1 MFSDGSGQRVVLEKF
16 ELYST
21 KAHYYLVGHDKA
33 ATAFRLLKLSRLEA
47 ELEASEDPC
56 TYTKAECTA
65 LLRRIR
71 DGNTRIGGLQSVCKA
86 AGLIGCFRFLEGF
99 YLLLVTQRR
108 YHGTVCGQKVYG
120 IDKTLL
126 VPLVQPSVDIVQG
139 QGRETAAE
147 KRYRKL
153 LLSGLELN
161 KDFYFSYTYNLARTL
176 QANLTADAPA
186 DAFDSMFVWNE
197 YLSRPLR
204 QALQSSSWVIPLIH
218 GFWQQRSLALFG
230 RTLTVTLI
238 ARRSKHFAGTRYR
251 KRGVNFKGQVANDVE
266 AEQLV
271 DAGIDRRTG
280 MPQLASIVQVRGS
293 IPLYWNQE
301 GVTHLKPDITLQHYD
316 PLYTAT
322 RLHFEDV
329 SARYGHPVVVLNL
342 VKSGE
347 KRPRETILR
356 KEFAIAI
363 AYINQ
368 QKPEEE
374 RISYIPWD
382 FNYHA
387 KQRGTFILSD
397 MASVIRTGLD
407 ATSFFSMCQRE
418 DDITKQGQSVQLQ
431 HGVLRTNCIDCLDRT
446 NVAQFAYGLTAM
458 GQQLHALGLADT
470 PTIDAQ
476 SSAARQ
482 LMDMYEVMGNV
493 LSRQYGGSEAHST
506 FFQRQRGD
514 WEAATQS
521 RDLMTS
527 IRRFYSN
534 AYTDAEKQDAI
545 NLFLGN
551 FVPHHGHAALWELD
565 SDYFLH
571 AGQKFSKPPSS
582 PIVSPAGPSSQP
594 PSSPLAHQAEAPS
607 VAPSDDDSQQPEA
620 SDAHTHR
627 QPSHGSPTSGQ
638 HSGSI
643 MLPQLQSV
651 DLENVEKAGQSPY
664 SSSASA
670 KSSAS
675 LRDQV
680 KQTVAEASS
689 SQDQETDQSCL
700 PSSSSTTAAIA
711 VRSPAGT
718 NPQAFWDLVGADAA
732 SLGSVTAVQAAPQV
746 SSSPQQ
752 SGLDGQTATPNQQQW
767 VPSSSQAA
775 ADEQRVSADEQRVSR
790 ETSAESTSLQ
800 DSTSQLPTNLS
811 MLQFARQSEADRYQ
825 KKPKLES
832 FDKIIGRPPNTPH
845 HVSLQAAPTQKAYLP
860 QWLAS
865 PLGMQPSQR
874 TASTVPT
881 LDPKSAGDTSLP
893 ASRLTTEDAEVTYAS
908 HNNLHRDTSL
918 RVSPPRHLLQQQAQ
932 FHQADPNDPYTP
944 PRPARPSPTGSVAN
958 PFSTSSH
965 TAFSPDRHTPPR
977 PLTHAASD
985 TTTVSALRQVL
996 SSSSLEPEAAEDSFV
1011 SLPLQTVR
1019 PTALRPYQAGQAG
1032 RASPGSGNR
1041 TSPGLG
1047 SGGMQRARSLDTRP
1061 STSSSSGAPS
1071 PGVASSPMRYPSFA
1085 GPGVVQATRSMARAG
1100 SLSRH
1105 TGSKHSPRRR
1115 ITFPSILPL
1124 FSPTSS
1130 PLEPVQEGEQLPSR
1144 PTRPALSRRR
1154 STPALKKQAYQR
1166 NHHQSR
1172 SLDLVPGQGEAK
1184 QGRLGM
1190 SPELAAWWGEQG
1202 GAGDM
1207 GADPLQGWLG
1217 REQQARAVYKSFLS
1231 ASQSPLDPFEQ
1242 WALEDK
1248 YASLCNFVV
1257 HISMDGFAQ
1266 GAASKWR
1273 HTEGLRGSITCAED
1287 LLKDLASQ
1295 CRSNAV

>member
-186 DAFDSMFVWNE
+186 DPFDSMFVWNE
-197 YLSRPLR
+197 YLGRPLR

-329 SARYGHPVVVLNL
+329 SGRYGHPVVVLNL

-368 QKPEEE
+368 QKPEQE

-397 MASVIRTGLD
+397 MASVIKTGLD
-407 ATSFFSMCQRE
+407 ATSFFSMCHRE
-418 DDITKQGQSVQLQ
+418 DDITKQGQTVQLQ

-521 RDLMTS
+521 RDIMTS

-571 AGQKFSKPPSS
+571 AGQQFSKPPSR
-582 PIVSPAGPSSQP
+582 PIIPPAVPSSQL
-594 PSSPLAHQAEAPS
+594 PSSSLAYHSSSLSAHQAEIPS
-607 VAPSDDDSQQPEA
+607 VAPLNDDSQQPET
-620 SDAHTHR
+620 SDAHMHR
-627 QPSHGSPTSGQ
+627 QPSHGSPASSQ
-638 HSGSI
+638 HSDSI
-643 MLPQLQSV
+643 MLPQLQNV
-651 DLENVEKAGQSPY
+651 DLENVEKAGHLPY
-664 SSSASA
+664 SSRAS

-675 LRDQV
+675 LR
-680 KQTVAEASS
+680 E
-689 SQDQETDQSCL
+689 
-700 PSSSSTTAAIA
+700 
-711 VRSPAGT
+711 
-718 NPQAFWDLVGADAA
+718 
-732 SLGSVTAVQAAPQV
+732 
-746 SSSPQQ
+746 
-752 SGLDGQTATPNQQQW
+752 
-767 VPSSSQAA
+767 QAA
-775 ADEQRVSADEQRVSR
+775 ADEHSTSG
-790 ETSAESTSLQ
+790 ETPAGSTSLV
-800 DSTSQLPTNLS
+800 DSTSQLPPNLS

-825 KKPKLES
+825 KKLKLES
-832 FDKIIGRPPNTPH
+832 FDKIIGRPPNHPH

-874 TASTVPT
+874 TASTVPMLHPNT
-881 LDPKSAGDTSLP
+881 PGDTSLP

-908 HNNLHRDTSL
+908 HNSLHRDTSL

-932 FHQADPNDPYTP
+932 LHQADPNEPYTP
-944 PRPARPSPTGSVAN
+944 PRPARPSPTGSAAN

-977 PLTHAASD
+977 PLTRAASD
-985 TTTVSALRQVL
+985 TTVCKGSPSLSPALRQNR

-1019 PTALRPYQAGQAG
+1019 PTAPRPYQAGQPG
-1032 RASPGSGNR
+1032 RASPGCSNR
-1041 TSPGLG
+1041 TGPGLG
-1047 SGGMQRARSLDTRP
+1047 SGGMQRAKSLDTRP
-1061 STSSSSGAPS
+1061 STSSSSGGPS
-1071 PGVASSPMRYPSFA
+1071 PGVASPPMRYPSFA
-1085 GPGVVQATRSMARAG
+1085 GPGVVQATRNSSMARAG
-1100 SLSRH
+1100 SMSRH
-1105 TGSKHSPRRR
+1105 AGSKHSPRRR

-1130 PLEPVQEGEQLPSR
+1130 ALEPVREGEQLPSR
-1144 PTRPALSRRR
+1144 PTRPALPRR
-1154 STPALKKQAYQR
+1154 SSTTALKKQAYQR
-1166 NHHQSR
+1166 NPNQSR
-1172 SLDLVPGQGEAK
+1172 SLDLVPGQQEAK

-1202 GAGDM
+1202 SAGDM

-1217 REQQARAVYKSFLS
+1217 KEQQARATYKSFLS

-1248 YASLCNFVV
+1248 GSRIAILC
-1257 HISMDGFAQ
+1257 S
-1266 GAASKWR
+1266 
-1273 HTEGLRGSITCAED
+1273 
-1287 LLKDLASQ
+1287 
-1295 CRSNAV
+1295 

>member
-186 DAFDSMFVWNE
+186 DPFDSMFVWNE
-197 YLSRPLR
+197 YLGRPLR

-329 SARYGHPVVVLNL
+329 SGRYGHPVVVLNL

-368 QKPEEE
+368 QKPEQE

-397 MASVIRTGLD
+397 MASVIKTGLD
-407 ATSFFSMCQRE
+407 ATSFFSMCHRE
-418 DDITKQGQSVQLQ
+418 DDITKQGQTVQLQ

-521 RDLMTS
+521 RDIMTS

-571 AGQKFSKPPSS
+571 AGQQFSKPPSR
-582 PIVSPAGPSSQP
+582 PIIPPAVPSSQL
-594 PSSPLAHQAEAPS
+594 PSSSLAYHSSSLSAHQAEIPS
-607 VAPSDDDSQQPEA
+607 VAPLNDDSQQPET
-620 SDAHTHR
+620 SDAHMHR
-627 QPSHGSPTSGQ
+627 QPSHGSPASSQ
-638 HSGSI
+638 HSDSI
-643 MLPQLQSV
+643 MLPQLQNV
-651 DLENVEKAGQSPY
+651 DLENVEKFTHI
-664 SSSASA
+664 
-670 KSSAS
+670 
-675 LRDQV
+675 V
-680 KQTVAEASS
+680 V
-689 SQDQETDQSCL
+689 
-700 PSSSSTTAAIA
+700 
-711 VRSPAGT
+711 
-718 NPQAFWDLVGADAA
+718 
-732 SLGSVTAVQAAPQV
+732 
-746 SSSPQQ
+746 
-752 SGLDGQTATPNQQQW
+752 
-767 VPSSSQAA
+767 
-775 ADEQRVSADEQRVSR
+775 
-790 ETSAESTSLQ
+790 
-800 DSTSQLPTNLS
+800 
-811 MLQFARQSEADRYQ
+811 SEA
-825 KKPKLES
+825 
-832 FDKIIGRPPNTPH
+832 
-845 HVSLQAAPTQKAYLP
+845 
-860 QWLAS
+860 
-865 PLGMQPSQR
+865 
-874 TASTVPT
+874 
-881 LDPKSAGDTSLP
+881 
-893 ASRLTTEDAEVTYAS
+893 
-908 HNNLHRDTSL
+908 
-918 RVSPPRHLLQQQAQ
+918 
-932 FHQADPNDPYTP
+932 
-944 PRPARPSPTGSVAN
+944 
-958 PFSTSSH
+958 
-965 TAFSPDRHTPPR
+965 
-977 PLTHAASD
+977 
-985 TTTVSALRQVL
+985 
-996 SSSSLEPEAAEDSFV
+996 
-1011 SLPLQTVR
+1011 
-1019 PTALRPYQAGQAG
+1019 
-1032 RASPGSGNR
+1032 
-1041 TSPGLG
+1041 
-1047 SGGMQRARSLDTRP
+1047 
-1061 STSSSSGAPS
+1061 
-1071 PGVASSPMRYPSFA
+1071 
-1085 GPGVVQATRSMARAG
+1085 
-1100 SLSRH
+1100 
-1105 TGSKHSPRRR
+1105 
-1115 ITFPSILPL
+1115 
-1124 FSPTSS
+1124 
-1130 PLEPVQEGEQLPSR
+1130 
-1144 PTRPALSRRR
+1144 
-1154 STPALKKQAYQR
+1154 
-1166 NHHQSR
+1166 
-1172 SLDLVPGQGEAK
+1172 
-1184 QGRLGM
+1184 
-1190 SPELAAWWGEQG
+1190 
-1202 GAGDM
+1202 
-1207 GADPLQGWLG
+1207 
-1217 REQQARAVYKSFLS
+1217 
-1231 ASQSPLDPFEQ
+1231 
-1242 WALEDK
+1242 
-1248 YASLCNFVV
+1248 
-1257 HISMDGFAQ
+1257 
-1266 GAASKWR
+1266 
-1273 HTEGLRGSITCAED
+1273 
-1287 LLKDLASQ
+1287 
-1295 CRSNAV
+1295 

>member
-1 MFSDGSGQRVVLEKF
+1 MFSDGSAQRVILEKF

-56 TYTKAECTA
+56 TYTKAECTT

-86 AGLIGCFRFLEGF
+86 CPFKQ
-99 YLLLVTQRR
+99 VTHTPVAR
-108 YHGTVCGQKVYG
+108 GNLPLDTKPMPKGQKVYG
-120 IDKTLL
+120 INKTLL

-176 QANLTADAPA
+176 QSNLTADAPA
-186 DAFDSMFVWNE
+186 DPFDSMFVWNE

-322 RLHFEDV
+322 RLHFEDM

-368 QKPEEE
+368 QRPERE

-387 KQRGTFILSD
+387 KQRGTFILAD
-397 MASVIRTGLD
+397 MASVIKTGLD
-407 ATSFFSMCQRE
+407 ATSFFSMCQQE
-418 DDITKQGQSVQLQ
+418 DDITKQGQTVQLQ
-431 HGVLRTNCIDCLDRT
+431 HGVVRTNCIDCLDRT
-446 NVAQFAYGLTAM
+446 NVAQFAYGLTAV

-582 PIVSPAGPSSQP
+582 PIIPPAGPSFRLQ
-594 PSSPLAHQAEAPS
+594 SSPSAHQAEAPS
-607 VAPSDDDSQQPEA
+607 VAPLEDDSQQPGT
-620 SDAHTHR
+620 SDAHMHR
-627 QPSHGSPTSGQ
+627 QSSHGSPASSQ

-643 MLPQLQSV
+643 MLPQLQNA
-651 DLENVEKAGQSPY
+651 DLENVKQAGQSPY
-664 SSSASA
+664 SSRASA

-689 SQDQETDQSCL
+689 SQDPNKDQSCL
-700 PSSSSTTAAIA
+700 PASSPTTAAIA
-711 VRSPAGT
+711 VRAPAGT
-718 NPQAFWDLVGADAA
+718 NSQAFRDLVDADAA
-732 SLGSVTAVQAAPQV
+732 SLGSVTAVQAAPQL
-746 SSSPQQ
+746 SSSPPQ
-752 SGLDGQTATPNQQQW
+752 SRLDDQTVRSNQQQLVSW
-767 VPSSSQAA
+767 SSQSA
-775 ADEQRVSADEQRVSR
+775 ADEQRISG
-790 ETSAESTSLQ
+790 ETPAEATSLV
-800 DSTSQLPTNLS
+800 DSTSQLPANLS

-825 KKPKLES
+825 KPKLES

-865 PLGMQPSQR
+865 PLGMQSSQR
-874 TASTVPT
+874 TTSTVPA
-881 LDPKSAGDTSLP
+881 LHPKTPEDTSLP
-893 ASRLTTEDAEVTYAS
+893 ASRLTTEDAESLTTSAS
-908 HNNLHRDTSL
+908 
-918 RVSPPRHLLQQQAQ
+918 
-932 FHQADPNDPYTP
+932 
-944 PRPARPSPTGSVAN
+944 
-958 PFSTSSH
+958 
-965 TAFSPDRHTPPR
+965 TA
-977 PLTHAASD
+977 AAS
-985 TTTVSALRQVL
+985 
-996 SSSSLEPEAAEDSFV
+996 P
-1011 SLPLQTVR
+1011 
-1019 PTALRPYQAGQAG
+1019 
-1032 RASPGSGNR
+1032 
-1041 TSPGLG
+1041 
-1047 SGGMQRARSLDTRP
+1047 
-1061 STSSSSGAPS
+1061 AP
-1071 PGVASSPMRYPSFA
+1071 
-1085 GPGVVQATRSMARAG
+1085 
-1100 SLSRH
+1100 
-1105 TGSKHSPRRR
+1105 
-1115 ITFPSILPL
+1115 
-1124 FSPTSS
+1124 
-1130 PLEPVQEGEQLPSR
+1130 PSR
-1144 PTRPALSRRR
+1144 P
-1154 STPALKKQAYQR
+1154 Q
-1166 NHHQSR
+1166 
-1172 SLDLVPGQGEAK
+1172 
-1184 QGRLGM
+1184 
-1190 SPELAAWWGEQG
+1190 
-1202 GAGDM
+1202 
-1207 GADPLQGWLG
+1207 
-1217 REQQARAVYKSFLS
+1217 
-1231 ASQSPLDPFEQ
+1231 
-1242 WALEDK
+1242 
-1248 YASLCNFVV
+1248 
-1257 HISMDGFAQ
+1257 
-1266 GAASKWR
+1266 
-1273 HTEGLRGSITCAED
+1273 
-1287 LLKDLASQ
+1287 
-1295 CRSNAV
+1295 

>member
-176 QANLTADAPA
+176 QANFTADAPA
-186 DAFDSMFVWNE
+186 DPFDSMFVWNE

-280 MPQLASIVQVRGS
+280 IPQLASVVQVRGS

-368 QKPEEE
+368 QKPDQE

-397 MASVIRTGLD
+397 MASVIKTGLD

-446 NVAQFAYGLTAM
+446 NVAQFAYGLTAV

-476 SSAARQ
+476 SSAARE

-571 AGQKFSKPPSS
+571 AGQKFSKPPSK
-582 PIVSPAGPSSQP
+582 PVIPPAAPSSQL
-594 PSSPLAHQAEAPS
+594 PSSPSAHLSSSPSAHQAEAPF
-607 VAPSDDDSQQPEA
+607 VASLDDDSQQPGP
-620 SDAHTHR
+620 SDAHMHR
-627 QPSHGSPTSGQ
+627 QLPHGSPASSQ

-643 MLPQLQSV
+643 TLPQLQNV
-651 DLENVEKAGQSPY
+651 DLENVEKTGQSPY
-664 SSSASA
+664 SSSASVRA
-670 KSSAS
+670 SAS
-675 LRDQV
+675 LRDRV
-680 KQTVAEASS
+680 KQTVVEASS
-689 SQDQETDQSCL
+689 SQDQDKDQSCL
-700 PSSSSTTAAIA
+700 PSSSPTTAAVD
-711 VRSPAGT
+711 VRTPAGT
-718 NPQAFWDLVGADAA
+718 NPKAFQDLAGADAA
-732 SLGSVTAVQAAPQV
+732 SLGPVTAVQAAPQV
-746 SSSPQQ
+746 LSSLQQ
-752 SGLDGQTATPNQQQW
+752 SGLHDQSAASNQQQM
-767 VPSSSQAA
+767 VPLPSQAA
-775 ADEQRVSADEQRVSR
+775 ADEPRVIG
-790 ETSAESTSLQ
+790 ETPAESTSLVH
-800 DSTSQLPTNLS
+800 STNQLPTNLS

-874 TASTVPT
+874 TASTAIPT
-881 LDPKSAGDTSLP
+881 LHPKTPGDRSLP
-893 ASRLTTEDAEVTYAS
+893 ASRLTTEDAEVTYTPYNS
-908 HNNLHRDTSL
+908 LHRDTSF

-932 FHQADPNDPYTP
+932 LHQADPNEPYTP
-944 PRPARPSPTGSVAN
+944 PRPAGPSPTGSAAN
-958 PFSTSSH
+958 PFSTLSH

-977 PLTHAASD
+977 PLTRAASD
-985 TTTVSALRQVL
+985 TTVCRGSASLSPAPRKVL
-996 SSSSLEPEAAEDSFV
+996 SSFSLEPEAAEDSFV

-1019 PTALRPYQAGQAG
+1019 PTAPKPYQAGQAG
-1032 RASPGSGNR
+1032 HASPGSGNR
-1041 TSPGLG
+1041 ASPGLG
-1047 SGGMQRARSLDTRP
+1047 SAGMQRAKSLDTRP
-1061 STSSSSGAPS
+1061 STTSSLGGPS
-1071 PGVASSPMRYPSFA
+1071 PGVASPPMRYPIFA
-1085 GPGVVQATRSMARAG
+1085 GPGVVQATRNSSMTRAG

-1105 TGSKHSPRRR
+1105 VSSKHSPRRR

-1144 PTRPALSRRR
+1144 PTRPALS
-1154 STPALKKQAYQR
+1154 SK
-1166 NHHQSR
+1166 
-1172 SLDLVPGQGEAK
+1172 
-1184 QGRLGM
+1184 
-1190 SPELAAWWGEQG
+1190 AAWPSTAATVCHDDAAHLLSTSRLTSVTTTSQG
-1202 GAGDM
+1202 V
-1207 GADPLQGWLG
+1207 L
-1217 REQQARAVYKSFLS
+1217 
-1231 ASQSPLDPFEQ
+1231 
-1242 WALEDK
+1242 
-1248 YASLCNFVV
+1248 
-1257 HISMDGFAQ
+1257 
-1266 GAASKWR
+1266 
-1273 HTEGLRGSITCAED
+1273 T
-1287 LLKDLASQ
+1287 
-1295 CRSNAV
+1295 